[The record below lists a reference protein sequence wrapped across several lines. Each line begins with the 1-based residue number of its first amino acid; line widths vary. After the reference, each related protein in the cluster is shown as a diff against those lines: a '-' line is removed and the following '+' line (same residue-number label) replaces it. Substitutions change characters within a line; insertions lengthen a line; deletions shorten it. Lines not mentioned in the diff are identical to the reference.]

1 MKQTSQQ
8 SIPVL
13 SKKVGFLTVVTITFG
28 SLLNGCVMNPG
39 PYQESGY
46 YPQGYTQGGGY
57 GGAGYNAG
65 PQTISSEQLQSLVSP
80 IALYPDSLLSLMLLA
95 STYPLEV
102 AEAHNWRTSNA
113 SLTGDDL
120 QNALKAQSWNDSVKS
135 LMSFPKA
142 FNMMGKKLE
151 WTQNLGNAY
160 KLQAADTMKAVQALR
175 KMAVKAGTLKSNNQ
189 ITVTTDVSG
198 NILIGPA
205 NTKVVYV
212 PSYNPTLVYGPW
224 PYPEYPP
231 YPIYDPAW
239 GLMTF
244 GVGFMIGDD
253 FWAQPNWNDGTINST
268 NINASGRIPSRAI
281 IGPANVANQQRLL
294 NDWKNKATPEERQAA
309 RMDGQRANNAFQKDA
324 SPEERNQAARLNQE
338 ARNDAQMDRSNPN
351 IYREAAQENALR
363 DQARFDG
370 NQDRSR
376 SFDEGGRDGGFG
388 GGHMGGFAGGGGG
401 HMGGFGGG
409 GGGGSHMSGFGGGHM
424 SGFRR

>member
-1 MKQTSQQ
+1 
-8 SIPVL
+8 
-13 SKKVGFLTVVTITFG
+13 
-28 SLLNGCVMNPG
+28 MNPG
-39 PYQESGY
+39 PYQEYGY
-46 YPQGYTQGGGY
+46 YPQGNAQGGGP
-57 GGAGYNAG
+57 GGSGYNTG

-113 SLTGDDL
+113 SLTGNDL

-142 FNMMGKKLE
+142 FNMMGTKLQ

-175 KMAVKAGTLKSNNQ
+175 KMAVKAATLKSNKQ
-189 ITVTTDVSG
+189 ITVTTDADG
-198 NILIGPA
+198 NVLISPA
-205 NTKVVYV
+205 NAKVVYI
-212 PSYNPTLVYGPW
+212 PTYNPTVVYGPW
-224 PYPEYPP
+224 PYPDYPP
-231 YPIYDPAW
+231 YPIYNPAW

-253 FWAQPNWNDGTINST
+253 FWTQPNWNNGTINSA
-268 NINASGRIPSRAI
+268 NINASGRMPARAI
-281 IGPANVANQQRLL
+281 VGPANIANQQRLL

-324 SPEERNQAARLNQE
+324 TPEERNQAARLNQE

-351 IYREAAQENALR
+351 VYREAAQENALR
-363 DQARFDG
+363 DQARFDS

-376 SFDEGGRDGGFG
+376 SFNRGGWDSGF
-388 GGHMGGFAGGGGG
+388 GGG

-409 GGGGSHMSGFGGGHM
+409 GGGGGGSSHASGFGGGHM